1 MESASAFFL
10 AKLRHEIDVMAVAD
24 ALDGGGFVLVDS
36 RRRESWDHG
45 HVPGALHLPTA
56 DVERRA
62 RQLIPLDRK
71 IVVYSWGPGCNG
83 STLAALAFANL
94 GYSVQEMMGGMEYW
108 ARNGLPVEI
117 SGRPM
122 SSAADPLV
130 TAQKHPVDGETA
142 SSP

>member
-1 MESASAFFL
+1 MPT
-10 AKLRHEIDVMAVAD
+10 RR
-24 ALDGGGFVLVDS
+24 GGFVLVDS

-83 STLAALAFANL
+83 STRAALAFA
-94 GYSVQEMMGGMEYW
+94 GSGGLHRRW
-108 ARNGLPVEI
+108 SGACAGLSHRAGRR
-117 SGRPM
+117 SGRLFSWNL
-122 SSAADPLV
+122 SSFLPWRQLHRGSRGRGNHAIPR
-130 TAQKHPVDGETA
+130 
-142 SSP
+142 